1 MNLPKEL
8 VPDPKITYITP
19 SMKFNYGTLKYEP
32 VFPKKLSNKKLEH
45 STKIKIW
52 LLGFI
57 LVLIILSYASLLFF

>member
-32 VFPKKLSNKKLEH
+32 VFPKTLSNEKLPR
-45 STKIKIW
+45 STKIKVW
-52 LLGFI
+52 LLGT
-57 LVLIILSYASLLFF
+57 VLILIIIFISLLFF